1 MLLTWIVNM
10 SWIASSLKL
19 FIVYLII
26 FLDEFETPATP
37 KPKETEAQPE
47 PEDGGEDGR
56 EEGY

>member
-1 MLLTWIVNM
+1 M
-10 SWIASSLKL
+10 SWTASSLKL
-19 FIVYLII
+19 FIVCLII
-26 FLDEFETPATP
+26 FLDEFETPAAP